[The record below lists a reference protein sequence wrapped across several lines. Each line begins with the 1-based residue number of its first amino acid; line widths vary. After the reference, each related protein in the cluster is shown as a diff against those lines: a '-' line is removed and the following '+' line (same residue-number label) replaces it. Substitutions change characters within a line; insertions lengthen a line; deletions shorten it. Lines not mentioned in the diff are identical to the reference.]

1 MWLNYPYPRPFLSG
15 AFTLAAR
22 NNVPVVPMF
31 YAYRKKGFLR
41 RLLHMHAPMTAYI
54 LPAVYPDP
62 ALSGK
67 HRAEQLCRDAEAAV
81 RAACE
86 AHGSAVR

>member
-1 MWLNYPYPRPFLSG
+1 
-15 AFTLAAR
+15 
-22 NNVPVVPMF
+22 
-31 YAYRKKGFLR
+31 
-41 RLLHMHAPMTAYI
+41 MHAPMTAYI

-67 HRAEQLCRDAEAAV
+67 NRAEQLCLDAEAAV